1 MPRPLAMLSLTL
13 AMAMT
18 GANVPLGKAITA
30 EIPVEILMLYR
41 FALAALL
48 LAILARWEP
57 GPPMA
62 TLSVRQWGAVWTLG
76 LVGSVLF
83 TFLVFKGAALTTGT
97 NAGIITSA
105 VPAVVA
111 AMAAALGERLR
122 RGELAMIG
130 LAVAG
135 IALIQTQ
142 TGAGPAGAN
151 PWLGNVLVAL
161 AVVCEATAILVAR
174 GMSVVLRPVRLAL
187 AVTLTGLLCSVPF
200 ALPHLGAFDPSRIGL
215 GVWLVALWYAITSS
229 ILCTV
234 LWFRAAPYVESWAA
248 GLASAAVPVVAVAV
262 SALYLGEAIG
272 PVQLAGAAMSIAAIA
287 VGTLSRR

>member
-1 MPRPLAMLSLTL
+1 MSRPLAMLSLTL